1 MKIYSPK
8 SPEDVTLKAERMR
21 FMQEIEVYRKKIKGD
36 KPIEKKADDKVRSGY
51 YKRKKEKQKIRRKE
65 KHELIKNNRKA
76 LVEVF
81 GDAVFKRGWPISR
94 QEIKFAL
101 GL

>member
-36 KPIEKKADDKVRSGY
+36 KPIEKKAADKVRS
-51 YKRKKEKQKIRRKE
+51 
-65 KHELIKNNRKA
+65 
-76 LVEVF
+76 
-81 GDAVFKRGWPISR
+81 
-94 QEIKFAL
+94 
-101 GL
+101 